1 MKTKKFCGIFTAAFA
16 IATVITLASCSQ
28 DDEYYE
34 DGLFTRADEMMT
46 RTEGNPGN
54 DSNVRH
60 YVIEKGEGNS
70 YLTIG
75 GSAVYLMY
83 TFNFKWNG
91 GPLGGVDATMS
102 LVDSVNNS
110 SVQCYYS
117 NPDSL
122 EYVDKYEIVSIV
134 WDGNQVRC
142 HDNFFRKAV
151 QVKYKEKV
159 IRNQR
164 YMYTREHT
172 DNCSV
177 ELDVSSY
184 IKEE

>member
-1 MKTKKFCGIFTAAFA
+1 MKRRNLSGIFATAL
-16 IATVITLASCSQ
+16 IAVTIFTLASCSQ

-34 DGLFTRADEMMT
+34 DGLFTRAAEMMT
-46 RTEGNPGN
+46 RSEGNPGN

-70 YLTIG
+70 ELTIG
-75 GSAVYLMY
+75 GSAVCLTY

-122 EYVDKYEIVSIV
+122 EYVDKYEFVSIV
-134 WDGNQVRC
+134 WDGNLVSC

-151 QVKYKEKV
+151 KVKYKEKV
-159 IRNQR
+159 IKNQR

-172 DNCSV
+172 DDFSV